1 MEALGSFHNGVSR
14 EIENPRCRTAFHR
27 REVCFFLLVKRSAR
41 FDENGGRS
49 RDRPP
54 PEEDSRWRF
63 YSSSFFC
70 VYFGKKT
77 SNGFGFC
84 ESKADW
90 KRRNVNTVSSGCTE
104 AALSAEL
111 CRPFRVV
118 VRDGWARR
126 MRRWMRRGRAENPEK
141 KEKPRRPGDVMVRV
155 RRFGP
160 RSIFVCR
167 PPVRSLVGR
176 RPVRRPQS
184 DDKSDWVTR
193 RQFLLAVLF
202 SSSFLFFSRFYS
214 PPGFEAIELGWV
226 PVELSG
232 FPSW

>member
-41 FDENGGRS
+41 VDENGGRS

-141 KEKPRRPGDVMVRV
+141 KRKTSATRRRY
-155 RRFGP
+155 GP
-160 RSIFVCR
+160 RSTLRSAFYFCVSAAGAVTGRPPSSATTAIGWQIRLSDPATIFVGR
-167 PPVRSLVGR
+167 PFFVV
-176 RPVRRPQS
+176 
-184 DDKSDWVTR
+184 
-193 RQFLLAVLF
+193 F
-202 SSSFLFFSRFYS
+202 SFLFPLLFATRFWS
-214 PPGFEAIELGWV
+214 HRTGLG
-226 PVELSG
+226 
-232 FPSW
+232 PSWTIGFS